1 MKMGYK
7 GAMSASDSQAAGER
21 PKLKDRKDPRGLRA
35 RFERDG
41 FLVLPGFVS
50 PSECTALMAR
60 ADELVRSVD
69 LDALRSVFSTTEQL
83 RTADDYFLGSG
94 DTIRYFLEAEAL
106 SPDEARGSRSS
117 TEADAG
123 EPRHGLN
130 KIGHALHDLDPVF
143 ARFSRQPAL
152 AELVSELGVVEP
164 QLIQSMYIFKQ
175 PRIGGEVVYHQD
187 ATFLYTE
194 PTSVIGLWFALQD
207 ANEDN
212 GCLYTVPGSHR
223 RGLGRRFRRSASGG
237 VEFEELDP
245 QPLALSAADEIPLC
259 ARQGT
264 LVVLHGLLPH
274 RSGPNRSPRSRHAY
288 TLHVISGQASYPC
301 DNWLQRP
308 PSFPATGF

>member
-1 MKMGYK
+1 MRYK
-7 GAMSASDSQAAGER
+7 GAMSASDSQTASER
-21 PKLKDRKDPRGLRA
+21 SERLDPTDRKA

-41 FLVLPGFVS
+41 FLVLPGFVD
-50 PSECTALMAR
+50 PSECAVLMTR
-60 ADELVRSVD
+60 ANELVRSVD

-106 SPDEARGSRSS
+106 SPAGARSPTGTRPEAA
-117 TEADAG
+117 ADPG

-143 ARFSRQPAL
+143 SRFSRQPAL
-152 AELVSELGVVEP
+152 AQLVSELGVVEP
-164 QLIQSMYIFKQ
+164 RLIQSMYIFKQ
-175 PRIGGEVVYHQD
+175 PHIGGEVVYHQD

-194 PTSVIGLWFALQD
+194 PPSVIGLWFALQD
-207 ANEDN
+207 ATEDN

-245 QPLALSAADEIPLC
+245 RPLDVSRAEEIPLC
-259 ARQGT
+259 AQQGT

-274 RSGPNRSPRSRHAY
+274 RSGPNRSARSRHAY
-288 TLHVISGQASYPC
+288 TLHVISGRASYPR

-308 PSFPATGF
+308 SSFPAAGF

>member
-1 MKMGYK
+1 MGYK
-7 GAMSASDSQAAGER
+7 EVMSASDSQTANER
-21 PKLKDRKDPRGLRA
+21 PERSEHPECDDRKA

-41 FLVLPGFVS
+41 FLILPGFVS
-50 PSECTALMAR
+50 PSECESLMTR

-69 LDALRSVFSTTEQL
+69 LEALHSVFSTKEQL

-94 DTIRYFLEAEAL
+94 DTIRYFLEAEAIA
-106 SPDEARGSRSS
+106 PAG
-117 TEADAG
+117 TNAAADAG
-123 EPRHGLN
+123 ESHHGLN

-143 ARFSRQPAL
+143 SRFSRQPAL
-152 AELVSELGVVEP
+152 AQLVSDLGVVEP

-194 PTSVIGLWFALQD
+194 PLGVIGLWFALQD

-245 QPLALSAADEIPLC
+245 RPLALSAEDEIPLC

-288 TLHVISGQASYPC
+288 TLHVISGQASYPR

-308 PSFPATGF
+308 SSFPATGF

>member
-1 MKMGYK
+1 
-7 GAMSASDSQAAGER
+7 MSASDSQTASEHSD
-21 PKLKDRKDPRGLRA
+21 LKS

-41 FLVLPGFVS
+41 FLILPGFVS
-50 PSECTALMAR
+50 PSECTALMAHT
-60 ADELVRSVD
+60 DELVRSVD
-69 LDALRSVFSTTEQL
+69 LAALRSVFSTTEQL

-94 DTIRYFLEAEAL
+94 DSIRYFLEAEAM
-106 SPDEARGSRSS
+106 
-117 TEADAG
+117 TADAD
-123 EPRHGLN
+123 EPQHGLN

-152 AELVSELGVVEP
+152 AQLVSELGVVEP

-194 PTSVIGLWFALQD
+194 PLGVIGLWFALQD

-245 QPLALSAADEIPLC
+245 RPLDLLAADEIPLC
-259 ARQGT
+259 AKQGT

-288 TLHVISGQASYPC
+288 TLHVISGQARYPR

-308 PSFPATGF
+308 SSFPATGF

>member
-1 MKMGYK
+1 MGYK
-7 GAMSASDSQAAGER
+7 GAMSASDSQAASER
-21 PKLKDRKDPRGLRA
+21 PDFKGLKA

-69 LDALRSVFSTTEQL
+69 LEALRSVFSTTEQL

-106 SPDEARGSRSS
+106 APQAAPRSP
-117 TEADAG
+117 TETDTG

-143 ARFSRQPAL
+143 AHFSRQPAL
-152 AELVSELGVVEP
+152 AELVRELGVVEP

-245 QPLALSAADEIPLC
+245 RPLALSAADEIPLC
-259 ARQGT
+259 AEQGT

-288 TLHVISGQASYPC
+288 TLHVISGQARYPR